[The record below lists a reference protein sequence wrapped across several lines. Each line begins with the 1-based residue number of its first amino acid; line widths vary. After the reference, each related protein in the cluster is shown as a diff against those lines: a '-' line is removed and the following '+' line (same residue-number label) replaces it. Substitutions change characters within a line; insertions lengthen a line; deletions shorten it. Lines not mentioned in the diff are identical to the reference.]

1 MDKKELRQLIAQYK
15 QNYSAAQKAGW
26 SSSLFQ
32 KLENHPLF
40 LQAHTILLYHS
51 LPDEVQT
58 HEFIKRWHPH
68 KRIVLP
74 LVKGDELELRYYEG
88 EDSLQ
93 TGVFGI
99 KEPTGSLVENLHEI
113 ELSIIPGVAFD
124 RSGNR
129 LGHGKGYYDRTLARL
144 QAYRIGVCFQLQLF
158 PHIPVEAT
166 DLPMDEVWTEQG
178 CVFNGT
184 QCSQ

>member
-74 LVKGDELELRYYEG
+74 LVKGTI
-88 EDSLQ
+88 Q
-93 TGVFGI
+93 
-99 KEPTGSLVENLHEI
+99 
-113 ELSIIPGVAFD
+113 
-124 RSGNR
+124 
-129 LGHGKGYYDRTLARL
+129 
-144 QAYRIGVCFQLQLF
+144 
-158 PHIPVEAT
+158 
-166 DLPMDEVWTEQG
+166 
-178 CVFNGT
+178 
-184 QCSQ
+184 